1 MFDSL
6 INPENR
12 LRCEKENKS
21 HSFSKIGKSKISFE
35 RRRSIYFLCSEIAFP
50 VDVVSQWEIAEF
62 TQSNFL
68 FTFIRFNTPNKKK
81 QFMLKFE

>member
-6 INPENR
+6 LNPKNR

-50 VDVVSQWEIAEF
+50 VDVVSQ
-62 TQSNFL
+62 
-68 FTFIRFNTPNKKK
+68 
-81 QFMLKFE
+81 